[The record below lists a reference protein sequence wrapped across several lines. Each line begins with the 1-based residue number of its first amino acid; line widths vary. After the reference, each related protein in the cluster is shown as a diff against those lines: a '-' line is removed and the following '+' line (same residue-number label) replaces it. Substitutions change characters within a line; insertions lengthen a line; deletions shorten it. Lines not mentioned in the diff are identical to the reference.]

1 MVSMTLAVTANAL
14 LQITNV
20 ISQNTIVGPFAFE
33 VLSACALDAHVHGGI
48 SAMWCHCHVGRQLGY
63 QLEKKNKGGMQI
75 TNVKNFNKNSDGEE

>member
-1 MVSMTLAVTANAL
+1 MAIFSLAVTVNAL

-20 ISQNTIVGPFAFE
+20 ISHDPIVGLVGFE
-33 VLSACALDAHVHGGI
+33 VLAACALDGNTHGGI
-48 SAMWCHCHVGRQLGY
+48 SAMWWHCHVGRQLGY